1 MDNLLHLLKSMG
13 SLERAPQTVRAG
25 YPAPRSPYK
34 PIMLLTTLRRLQQGR
49 TPFIENRITFQECL
63 SDFSSL
69 YSKVYGDSSDM
80 ETKATQAF
88 WYLGAG
94 KPRIWQHVARPG
106 MDQELLTCISE
117 RVQIKTMTKLTSIV
131 DYARFPDEVWP
142 LVTDT
147 DVQKALMAF
156 LISEQFTDVRKEVE
170 RL

>member
-1 MDNLLHLLKSMG
+1 MDNLLGLLKSIG

-49 TPFIENRITFQECL
+49 QPFIDNRISFQECL
-63 SDFSSL
+63 HDFSVL

-94 KPRIWQHVARPG
+94 KPRIWQHVAKPG
-106 MDQELLTCISE
+106 LEEQLATCIGE
-117 RVQIKTMTKLTSIV
+117 KVQIKSMAKLTSLV
-131 DYARFPDEVWP
+131 DYARFPEDVWT
-142 LVTDT
+142 LVTDS
-147 DVQKALMAF
+147 DVQKALIAF
-156 LISEQFTDVRKEVE
+156 LISEQFTDVRKEIE
-170 RL
+170 LL

>member
-1 MDNLLHLLKSMG
+1 VDNLLSLLKSIG

-49 TPFIENRITFQECL
+49 APFIDNRITFPECL

-94 KPRIWQHVARPG
+94 KPRIWQHVPTPG
-106 MDQELLTCISE
+106 MENQLLTCISE
-117 RVQIKTMTKLTSIV
+117 RAQIKTMPKLTSMV
-131 DYARFPDEVWP
+131 EYARFPEEVWA
-142 LVTDT
+142 LVTDC
-147 DVQKALMAF
+147 DVQKALIAF
-156 LISEQFTDVRKEVE
+156 LISEQFTDVRKEVD
-170 RL
+170 LL